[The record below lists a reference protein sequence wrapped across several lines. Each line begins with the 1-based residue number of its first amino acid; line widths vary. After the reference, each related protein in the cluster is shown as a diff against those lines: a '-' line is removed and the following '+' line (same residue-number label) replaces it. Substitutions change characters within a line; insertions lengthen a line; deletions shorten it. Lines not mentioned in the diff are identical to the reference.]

1 MKYVKAVQGT
11 VKKGWT
17 GTLGP
22 KTLIVGPNMSG
33 KSTITNTVE
42 LALTAE
48 AYDIAG
54 REHLQKEDLLLRH
67 LGQDGKPLIARATFD
82 SGETALFEIKR
93 SKTGASKKAEH
104 VLPPGLDP
112 SRLLPL
118 RPLRDA
124 VLGMPERARRFF
136 VTETA
141 RSVSEEDIRKR
152 LPKALYPKYE
162 AAIGAVKASWTQP
175 TGREPVQ
182 TPIDDLIAVAALSKK
197 REREWA
203 DKSALS
209 RSTANVIAKDVPPSE
224 EQLKAAEKDAS
235 DAQAA
240 LEEAVRRQTLIDS
253 AKLGATRAESL
264 RSWRKM
270 IEMIETNI
278 QEYEKRLVT
287 LPEPPSAGIKA
298 SAEAAIFHAETERQ
312 DCLVCG
318 RRGVPIQ
325 TFLERAAAARRR
337 LDDSANDVRRDHT
350 AQLEAWRFD
359 LRVLTERCKAV
370 QDQAVDAPPLP
381 EAISIEDARK
391 ALQQASER
399 LRELSTAYR
408 GWEAAN
414 ASRGAALEQARTSQG
429 WGELSAAASE
439 VVSLLMRQGVDDFVA
454 RVQKHLP
461 ASDKFGLRLTETLCE
476 YGLEHD
482 GILHTAL
489 SGSENVRVLVALATA
504 CLRPDAFPG
513 VIIPEDRAWD
523 SQTLSLALE
532 AFSTVE
538 AQVILTS
545 TVEPTSVPEGW
556 TVIRL

>member
-82 SGETALFEIKR
+82 SGEVASFEIKR

-104 VLPPGLDP
+104 VLPSGLDP

-118 RPLRDA
+118 RPLREA
-124 VLGMPERARRFF
+124 VLGLPERARRFF
-136 VTETA
+136 VMETA
-141 RSVSEEDIRKR
+141 RGVSEEDIRKR
-152 LPKALYPKYE
+152 LPKALYSKYE
-162 AAIGAVKASWTQP
+162 AAIGAVKSSWTQP

-209 RSTANVIAKDVPPSE
+209 RSTANVIAKDVPPTE
-224 EQLKAAEKDAS
+224 DQLKSAEKDAA

-278 QEYEKRLVT
+278 QEYEKRLAA

-298 SAEAAIFHAETERQ
+298 SAEAAIFHAGTERG

-370 QDQAVDAPPLP
+370 EDQAVDAPPLL

-391 ALQQASER
+391 ALQQA
-399 LRELSTAYR
+399 
-408 GWEAAN
+408 
-414 ASRGAALEQARTSQG
+414 RTSQG
-429 WGELSAAASE
+429 WGELSAAATD
-439 VVSLLMRQGVDDFVA
+439 VVSVLMRQGVDEFVK
-454 RVQKHLP
+454 RVQQHLP
-461 ASDKFGLRLTETLCE
+461 KSDKFGLRLTETLCE

-482 GILHTAL
+482 GVLHTAL